1 MNLVFTMAGLYER
14 FEPFSLNVPKYLLP
28 YKSQSV
34 FIEVVKS
41 YLKPEVKKI
50 YFIVNN
56 KDSSFFN
63 LLKSQIKSMKIKEF
77 EFIPIEKTHSQIE
90 SAFKG
95 LQKINKKINK
105 NVPIGITNIDTM
117 IINRD
122 FNLYKKKLL
131 KYDCLVDIF
140 FSNNKNYSYVQ
151 FDKKNNVINIKE
163 KIIISNFASSGLY
176 FFKSS
181 DLLLKELV
189 KGTGLGETYF
199 SHLINRMIKNKFS
212 VTCNKISPKNKTII
226 LGTPEQ
232 YISEIQK
239 N

>member
-14 FEPFSLNVPKYLLP
+14 FEPFSLSVPKYLLP

-56 KDSSFFN
+56 KDSNFFN

-90 SAFKG
+90 SA
-95 LQKINKKINK
+95 L
-105 NVPIGITNIDTM
+105 
-117 IINRD
+117 INRD

>member
-1 MNLVFTMAGLYER
+1 
-14 FEPFSLNVPKYLLP
+14 
-28 YKSQSV
+28 
-34 FIEVVKS
+34 
-41 YLKPEVKKI
+41 
-50 YFIVNN
+50 
-56 KDSSFFN
+56 
-63 LLKSQIKSMKIKEF
+63 
-77 EFIPIEKTHSQIE
+77 
-90 SAFKG
+90 
-95 LQKINKKINK
+95 
-105 NVPIGITNIDTM
+105 
-117 IINRD
+117 
-122 FNLYKKKLL
+122 
-131 KYDCLVDIF
+131 
-140 FSNNKNYSYVQ
+140 VQ